1 VVSSGVVF
9 PNYLTEGAIMLEFN
23 KWFFVLAVNFI
34 VLLFILNAILFKP
47 LMRIFKE
54 REDTVKGA
62 LDAAK
67 DMGTKREEGI
77 AKMNRELAEA
87 RNKAKEIFESL
98 KAEGTGKQ
106 KEVLSATETE
116 AVATLEKA
124 RAEIKADAEKA
135 RQALRAD
142 VDKFSDEIVRKLVK
156 V

>member
-1 VVSSGVVF
+1 
-9 PNYLTEGAIMLEFN
+9 MLELN
-23 KWFFVLAVNFI
+23 KWFFVLAINFI

-47 LMRIFKE
+47 LLKIFKE
-54 REDTVKGA
+54 REDTVRGN

-67 DMGTKREEGI
+67 DMSTKREEGI

-87 RNKAKEIFESL
+87 RTKAKEIFESL
-98 KAEGTGKQ
+98 KGEGASKQ
-106 KEVLSATETE
+106 REVLSATEAE

-124 RAEIKADAEKA
+124 RAEIKAEAEKA

>member
-1 VVSSGVVF
+1 
-9 PNYLTEGAIMLEFN
+9 MLDIQPI
-23 KWFFVLAVNFI
+23 WFI
-34 VLLFILNAILFKP
+34 VLAIQFIALIFILNAILFSP
-47 LMRIFKE
+47 LMKIFKQ
-54 REDTVKGA
+54 RDDTVKGA

-67 DMGTKREEGI
+67 GMTEKREEGI

-87 RNKAKEIFESL
+87 RTRAKEIFEAL
-98 KAEGTGKQ
+98 KAEGVGKQ
-106 KEVLSATETE
+106 KEVLSSTEAA

-124 RAEIKADAEKA
+124 RTEIKAEAEKA